1 MISQNVTVTNQT
13 GIHARPAALFI
24 SAASKFKANLTVT
37 KNGKSGNAK
46 SLLSLLSL
54 GISKDS
60 EITISAEGEDEKEAV
75 AKLVELVDSKFGE
88 A

>member
-1 MISQNVTVTNQT
+1 MISQNVIVTNQT

>member
-1 MISQNVTVTNQT
+1 MISQSITVTNQT

-75 AKLVELVDSKFGE
+75 AKLVELVESKFGE

>member
-75 AKLVELVDSKFGE
+75 AKLVELVESKFGE

>member
-1 MISQNVTVTNQT
+1 MISQTVTVTNQT

-24 SAASKFKANLTVT
+24 SAAAKFKSEITV
-37 KNGKSGNAK
+37 GKGAKRGNAK
-46 SLLSLLSL
+46 SLLNILSL

-75 AKLVELVDSKFGE
+75 AQLVELVGSKFGE

>member
-1 MISQNVTVTNQT
+1 MISQNVIVTNQT

-75 AKLVELVDSKFGE
+75 AKLVELVESKFGE

>member
-24 SAASKFKANLTVT
+24 STAAKFKSEITVI
-37 KNGKSGNAK
+37 KGAKRGNAK
-46 SLLSLLSL
+46 SLLSILSL

-60 EITISAEGEDEKEAV
+60 EITISAEGEDENEAV
-75 AKLVELVDSKFGE
+75 AKLVELVKSKFGE